1 MNVSP
6 WKVNSLSWPFKVV
19 HQNHSDLC
27 VCMTQILNSGHLSW
41 VIVLTLPSGIHQSAA
56 VSLLGWWA
64 HPEHSVSRGWFWIP
78 LVSPHVL
85 DWACE
90 LIPISWPLIAS
101 LYSKTTLRWFLKVIY
116 SEVGS
121 QNTLTPTGNSRLCT
135 CNVPDLG
142 WHNRGAF
149 RVPVFG
155 WFPATKNKYGI
166 F

>member
-1 MNVSP
+1 MWAPGKWTLFHDLLKLCTGITLTCVSV
-6 WKVNSLSWPFKVV
+6 WRRSW
-19 HQNHSDLC
+19 
-27 VCMTQILNSGHLSW
+27 TQDICPESSCP
-41 VIVLTLPSGIHQSAA
+41 TFPSGIHQSAT
-56 VSLLGWWA
+56 VSLLGWWT

-90 LIPISWPLIAS
+90 LIPISWPLITS
-101 LYSKTTLRWFLKVIY
+101 LYPKTSLRWFLKVIY

-135 CNVPDLG
+135 CNMPDLG

-149 RVPVFG
+149 WVPVFG